1 MSTCVATM
9 GAAVIAP
16 IGVLSIAPPEIVRSF
31 ATFPAAIAVPLHV
44 PVVIVPTVAILD
56 PPA

>member
-31 ATFPAAIAVPLHV
+31 ATFPAAIAVPYHT
-44 PVVIVPTVAILD
+44 PVAIVPNAVI
-56 PPA
+56 